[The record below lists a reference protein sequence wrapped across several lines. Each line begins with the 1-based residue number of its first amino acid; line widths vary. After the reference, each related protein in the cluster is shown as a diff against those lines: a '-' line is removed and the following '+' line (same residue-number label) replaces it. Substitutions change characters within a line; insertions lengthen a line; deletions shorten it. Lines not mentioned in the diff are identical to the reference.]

1 MGRFVVRRDYE
12 VLAGR
17 LVEWIRERVAEAG
30 CRGTVFGLSG
40 GVDSSTVASL
50 CKRAFPNDCLGLIMP
65 CHSDPADM
73 EHALLLASKADIPHK
88 VVSLDAVYDG
98 LLKEIGDVGL
108 AERKGVAKANL
119 KPRLR
124 MATIYYHANALR
136 YIVAGTGN
144 KSEATVGYFTKYGD
158 GGVDILPIGN
168 LVKAEVYGLAEH
180 LGVPKE
186 IIEKP
191 PTAGLWADQTDE
203 AEMGLAYRDLDK
215 YILTGEAPKEVKEK
229 IEGMRRASEHKRRMP
244 LVPDF

>member
-1 MGRFVVRRDYE
+1 MERDYAE
-12 VLAGR
+12 LSR
-17 LVEWIRERVAEAG
+17 KLVEWIREKAAKAG

-40 GVDSSTVASL
+40 GVDSSTVALL
-50 CKRAFPNDCLGLIMP
+50 CKRSFPNDCLGLIMP
-65 CHSDPADM
+65 CHSASLDM
-73 EHALLLASKADIPHK
+73 EHASLLAAKADIPHK
-88 VVSLDAVYDG
+88 VVPLDDVYDR
-98 LLKEIGDVGL
+98 LLEVAGDVGL
-108 AERKGVAKANL
+108 PERRGLARANL

-124 MATIYYHANALR
+124 MATLYYHANALS

-168 LVKAEVYGLAEH
+168 LVKGEVYGLAEH
-180 LGVPKE
+180 LGVPRE

-203 AEMGLAYRDLDK
+203 AEMGLTYRELDR
-215 YILTGEAPKEVKEK
+215 YILTGEAPEEVERK
-229 IEGMRRASEHKRRMP
+229 IEAMHRASEHKRRLP